1 MFIDFA
7 GMMINTKY
15 IISIYKTNYKRND
28 SGIYEVNIEI
38 ESKDHPFKEA
48 YDTAEKRNKRFNEI
62 TDTVI
67 KEKIL

>member
-28 SGIYEVNIEI
+28 LTIYEVNIQI
-38 ESKDHPFKEA
+38 ETKDHPSKEGYA
-48 YDTAEKRNKRFNEI
+48 TVEERDKRFNEI
-62 TDTVI
+62 IDTVNN
-67 KEKIL
+67 EKK

>member
-28 SGIYEVNIEI
+28 LRIYEVNIQI

-48 YDTAEKRNKRFNEI
+48 YNTAEERDKRFNEI
-62 TDTVI
+62 TDTVNN
-67 KEKIL
+67 EKK